1 MTTVDLTQLSPEQ
14 LEDLNKQIKARKTQE
29 RKEQQE
35 KDKLINEFTNEVV
48 DNNIDFFVGL
58 NASVEKG
65 IIKVFKDA
73 KALIELRAE
82 RYESKSEDQDS
93 FTFTKKDGSASIR
106 IGWNI
111 KPTFTGI
118 EAEGIKKIK
127 QFMSSLAGDTDNE
140 QLLFEFL
147 NVALK
152 TDAQGNYNPKKVRE
166 LNSMRQ
172 KANSELFDSGMDII
186 DSAIVDVR
194 TSQFVRGHKMV
205 EVEEGLSKRIEF
217 NFSFK

>member
-1 MTTVDLTQLSPEQ
+1 MSIDLTKLSPQE
-14 LEDLNKQIKARKTQE
+14 LADLNAKIKERKALE
-29 RKEQQE
+29 RKEQKE
-35 KDKLINEFTNEVV
+35 KNQIIDEFTNEIV

-65 IIKVFKDA
+65 IIKVFKEA

-106 IGWNI
+106 IGWNV
-111 KPTFTGI
+111 KPTFTGV

-127 QFMSSLAGDTDNE
+127 EYMSSLAGSTENE
-140 QLLFEFL
+140 QLLLEFL

-152 TDAQGNYNPKKVRE
+152 TDVQGNYNPKKVRE
-166 LNSMRQ
+166 LNSMRD
-172 KANSELFDSGMDII
+172 KANSELFDAGMDII